1 VSQTYDHTPAKQLGV
16 AGLML
21 ALLVP
26 FAVRIG
32 DIYVDPS
39 DPGFGSRDFPKLIVI
54 TGLVLSFGLAAKA
67 AHDMFGIKS
76 ALVDWGKFWVE
87 LLAVG
92 SILLA
97 AVFYIWGIILFQ
109 YAVPTLLLLIFMM
122 RYFGSRGMVQ
132 LVVLPILAVIVYYTV
147 FFVLFGIYEEPGVI
161 LQYDSYSFARA
172 IRKLINMN

>member
-26 FAVRIG
+26 FGGGIG

-39 DPGFGSRDFPKLIVI
+39 DPGFGARDFPKLIVI
-54 TGLVLSFGLAAKA
+54 TGLVLSVGLVAKA
-67 AHDMFGIKS
+67 AYEIVGLKS
-76 ALVDWGKFWVE
+76 ALVDWGNLRVE
-87 LLAVG
+87 LTAVG

-109 YAVPTLLLLIFMM
+109 YAIPTLLLLIFMM
-122 RYFGSRGMVQ
+122 SYFGSRGTGQ
-132 LVVLPILAVIVYYTV
+132 LVVLPIIAVIIYYTL
-147 FFVLFGIYEEPGVI
+147 FFVLFGVYEEPGVI
-161 LQYDSYSFARA
+161 LHYDSYSYAQT